1 MSKVILV
8 TGGSSGIGK
17 SICLFLNSKGYK
29 VYGTCRN
36 PNKYDII
43 EFELL
48 KCDITN
54 IDQIK
59 DTVDFIINKEGRIDV
74 LINNAG
80 IGVTGPMENTTEEDM
95 KIAFQTNFYGHIS
108 AIKECIP
115 SMRKNGS
122 GLIINITSIMGYFA
136 LPYRGV
142 YSATKS
148 SLETIGE
155 AFSMELKKFNIRVVN
170 IAPGDFKTDIIS
182 RRLNST
188 AETNSIYE
196 EDYIKSLKSAN
207 DHVLN
212 ALSPIIISKLVL
224 KIIKSKNPKIHY
236 KVGTFIQK
244 FSIILKRILP
254 DRFFEKILLHYN
266 KL

>member
-1 MSKVILV
+1 M
-8 TGGSSGIGK
+8 
-17 SICLFLNSKGYK
+17 
-29 VYGTCRN
+29 
-36 PNKYDII
+36 
-43 EFELL
+43 
-48 KCDITN
+48 
-54 IDQIK
+54 
-59 DTVDFIINKEGRIDV
+59 

-95 KIAFQTNFYGHIS
+95 KIAFQTNFYGPIS

-196 EDYIKSLKSAN
+196 EDYIKKS
-207 DHVLN
+207 
-212 ALSPIIISKLVL
+212 
-224 KIIKSKNPKIHY
+224 
-236 KVGTFIQK
+236 
-244 FSIILKRILP
+244 
-254 DRFFEKILLHYN
+254 
-266 KL
+266 